1 MSKERVFRSVAESN
15 VIVELHQKLGIPADY
30 AARTGLVQQRTPDD
44 LVDIGVDVF
53 DRPQRLRMEA
63 ANAWTGLVEAASID
77 GVTVQ
82 LVSAYRSLEYQAD
95 LIQRKVESGE
105 SISEILTRIAAPG
118 YSEHQGGCAV
128 DVSSPGIDPLTELFE
143 ETQAFRWLVAS
154 AVDHQFVLSYP
165 RSNAYGVVY
174 EPWHWCYRPIE

>member
-1 MSKERVFRSVAESN
+1 MAESI
-15 VIVELHQKLGIPADY
+15 VIVDLHQRLGIPSDY

-128 DVSSPGIDPLTELFE
+128 DVSSPGIDPLTELLE

>member
-1 MSKERVFRSVAESN
+1 MAESN
-15 VIVELHQKLGIPADY
+15 VIVDLHQRLGIPADY
-30 AARTGLVQQRTPDD
+30 AARTGLVQQRSPDD

-63 ANAWTGLVEAASID
+63 ANGWMGLVEAASLD

-82 LVSAYRSLEYQAD
+82 LVSAYRSLEYQVD
-95 LIQRKVESGE
+95 LIQRKVEAGE
-105 SISEILTRIAAPG
+105 SIGEILTHIAAPG

-128 DVSSPGIDPLTELFE
+128 DVTSPGIDSLTEFFE

-154 AVDHQFVLSYP
+154 AADYRFVLSYP
-165 RSNAYGVVY
+165 RSNPYGVVY

>member
-1 MSKERVFRSVAESN
+1 MD
-15 VIVELHQKLGIPADY
+15 LHQRLGIPADY
-30 AARTGLVQQRTPDD
+30 AARTGLVQQRSPDD

-63 ANAWTGLVEAASID
+63 ANGWMGLVEAASLD

-82 LVSAYRSLEYQAD
+82 LVSAYRSLEYQVD
-95 LIQRKVESGE
+95 LIQRKVEAGE
-105 SISEILTRIAAPG
+105 SIGEILTHIAAPG

-128 DVSSPGIDPLTELFE
+128 DVTSPGIDSLTEFFE

-154 AVDHQFVLSYP
+154 AADYRFVLSYP
-165 RSNAYGVVY
+165 RSNPYGVVY

>member
-1 MSKERVFRSVAESN
+1 MAESN
-15 VIVELHQKLGIPADY
+15 VIVDLHQRLGIPADY
-30 AARTGLVQQRTPDD
+30 AARTGLVQQRSPDD

-63 ANAWTGLVEAASID
+63 ANAWMGLVEAASLD

-82 LVSAYRSLEYQAD
+82 LVSAYRSLEYQVD
-95 LIQRKVESGE
+95 LIHRKVEAGE
-105 SISEILTRIAAPG
+105 SIGEILTHIAAPG

-128 DVSSPGIDPLTELFE
+128 DVTSPGIDSLTEFFE

-154 AVDHQFVLSYP
+154 AADYRFVLSYP
-165 RSNAYGVVY
+165 RSNPYGVVY

>member
-1 MSKERVFRSVAESN
+1 MTESN
-15 VIVELHQKLGIPADY
+15 VIVDLHQRLGIPSDY

-53 DRPQRLRMEA
+53 DRAQRLRMEA
-63 ANAWTGLVEAASID
+63 ANAWTGLVEAASLD

-95 LIQRKVESGE
+95 LIQRKIEAGE
-105 SISEILTRIAAPG
+105 SIADVLNRIAAPG

-128 DVSSPGIDPLTELFE
+128 DVTSPDIDPLTELFE

-154 AVDHQFVLSYP
+154 AVDHRFVLSYP
-165 RSNAYGVVY
+165 RSNPYGVVY
-174 EPWHWCYRPIE
+174 EPWHWCYRPAE

>member
-1 MSKERVFRSVAESN
+1 MAESN
-15 VIVELHQKLGIPADY
+15 VIADLHQRLGIPADY
-30 AARTGLVQQRTPDD
+30 ATRTGLFQQRTPDD

-63 ANAWTGLVEAASID
+63 ANAWTGLVEAASLD

-128 DVSSPGIDPLTELFE
+128 DVTSPGIDPLTELFE

-174 EPWHWCYRPIE
+174 EPWHWCFRPIE

>member
-1 MSKERVFRSVAESN
+1 VTESN
-15 VIVELHQKLGIPADY
+15 VIVDLHQRLGIPSDY

-53 DRPQRLRMEA
+53 DRAQRLRMEA
-63 ANAWTGLVEAASID
+63 ANAWTGLVEAASLD

-128 DVSSPGIDPLTELFE
+128 DVTSPGIDPLTELFE
-143 ETQAFRWLVAS
+143 GTQAFRWLVAS

>member
-1 MSKERVFRSVAESN
+1 MGESN
-15 VIVELHQKLGIPADY
+15 AIVDLHQRLGIPADY
-30 AARTGLVQQRTPDD
+30 AARTGLVQQRSPDD

-63 ANAWTGLVEAASID
+63 ANAWMGLVEAASLD

-82 LVSAYRSLEYQAD
+82 LVSAYRSLEYQVD
-95 LIQRKVESGE
+95 LIQRKVEAGE
-105 SISEILTRIAAPG
+105 SIGEILTHIAAPG

-128 DVSSPGIDPLTELFE
+128 DVTSPGIDSLTEFFE

-154 AVDHQFVLSYP
+154 AADYQFVLSYP
-165 RSNAYGVVY
+165 RSNPYGVVY

>member
-1 MSKERVFRSVAESN
+1 MAESS
-15 VIVELHQKLGIPADY
+15 VIVDLHQKLGIPADY

-128 DVSSPGIDPLTELFE
+128 DVTSPGIDPLTELFE

>member
-1 MSKERVFRSVAESN
+1 MAESN
-15 VIVELHQKLGIPADY
+15 VIADLHQRLGIPADY
-30 AARTGLVQQRTPDD
+30 ATRTGLFQQRTPDD

-63 ANAWTGLVEAASID
+63 ANAWMGLVEAASLD

-82 LVSAYRSLEYQAD
+82 LVSAYRSLEYQVD
-95 LIQRKVESGE
+95 LIQRKVEAGE
-105 SISEILTRIAAPG
+105 SIGEILTHIAAPG

-128 DVSSPGIDPLTELFE
+128 DVTSPGIDSLTEFFE

-154 AVDHQFVLSYP
+154 AADYQFVLSYP
-165 RSNAYGVVY
+165 RSNPYGVVY

>member
-1 MSKERVFRSVAESN
+1 MAESN
-15 VIVELHQKLGIPADY
+15 VIVDLHQKLGIPADY

-128 DVSSPGIDPLTELFE
+128 DVTSPGIDPLTELFE

-174 EPWHWCYRPIE
+174 EPWHWCFRPAE

>member
-1 MSKERVFRSVAESN
+1 MTESN
-15 VIVELHQKLGIPADY
+15 VIVDLHQRLGIPSDY

-53 DRPQRLRMEA
+53 DRAQRLRMEA
-63 ANAWTGLVEAASID
+63 ANAWTGLVEAASLD

-82 LVSAYRSLEYQAD
+82 LVSAYRSLEYQVN
-95 LIQRKVESGE
+95 LIQRKIEAGE
-105 SISEILTRIAAPG
+105 SIADVLNRIAAPG

-128 DVSSPGIDPLTELFE
+128 DVTSPDIEPLTELFE

-154 AVDHQFVLSYP
+154 AVDHRFVLSYP
-165 RSNAYGVVY
+165 RSNPYGVVY
-174 EPWHWCYRPIE
+174 EPWHWCYRPAE

>member
-1 MSKERVFRSVAESN
+1 MAESS
-15 VIVELHQKLGIPADY
+15 VIVDLHQKLGIPADY

-63 ANAWTGLVEAASID
+63 ATAWAGLVEAASLD

-82 LVSAYRSLEYQAD
+82 LVSAYRSFEYQVD
-95 LIQRKVESGE
+95 LIQRKIEAGE
-105 SISEILTRIAAPG
+105 SIREILTRIAAPG

-128 DVSSPGIDPLTELFE
+128 DVTSPGSDSLTELFE

-165 RSNAYGVVY
+165 RSNPYGVVF
-174 EPWHWCYRPIE
+174 EPWHWCYQPIE

>member
-1 MSKERVFRSVAESN
+1 VTESN
-15 VIVELHQKLGIPADY
+15 VIVDLHQRLGIPSDY

-53 DRPQRLRMEA
+53 DRAQRLRMEA
-63 ANAWTGLVEAASID
+63 ANAWTGLVEAASLD

-128 DVSSPGIDPLTELFE
+128 DVTSPGIDPLTELFE

-174 EPWHWCYRPIE
+174 EPWHWCFRPAE

>member
-1 MSKERVFRSVAESN
+1 MAESN
-15 VIVELHQKLGIPADY
+15 VIMDLHQRLGIPADY
-30 AARTGLVQQRTPDD
+30 AARTGLVQQRSPDD

-63 ANAWTGLVEAASID
+63 ANGWMGLVEAASLD

-82 LVSAYRSLEYQAD
+82 LVSAYRSLEYQVD
-95 LIQRKVESGE
+95 LIHRKVEAGE
-105 SISEILTRIAAPG
+105 SIGEILTHIAAPG

-128 DVSSPGIDPLTELFE
+128 DVTSPGIDSLTEFFE

-154 AVDHQFVLSYP
+154 AADYRFVLSYP
-165 RSNAYGVVY
+165 RSNPYGVVY

>member
-1 MSKERVFRSVAESN
+1 MAESN
-15 VIVELHQKLGIPADY
+15 VIVALHQRLGIPADY
-30 AARTGLVQQRTPDD
+30 AAGTGLFQQRTPDD

-63 ANAWTGLVEAASID
+63 ANAWTGLVEAASLD

-82 LVSAYRSLEYQAD
+82 LVSAYRSLEYQVN
-95 LIQRKVESGE
+95 LIQRKVEAGE
-105 SISEILTRIAAPG
+105 SIGEILTRIAAPG

-128 DVSSPGIDPLTELFE
+128 DVTSPGIDSLTEVFE
-143 ETQAFRWLVAS
+143 ETQAFCWLVAS
-154 AVDHQFVLSYP
+154 AADHQFVLSYP
-165 RSNAYGVVY
+165 RSNPYGVIY

>member
-1 MSKERVFRSVAESN
+1 MD
-15 VIVELHQKLGIPADY
+15 LHQRLGIPADY
-30 AARTGLVQQRTPDD
+30 AARTGLVQQRSPDD

-63 ANAWTGLVEAASID
+63 ANAWMGLVEAASLD

-82 LVSAYRSLEYQAD
+82 LVSAYRSLEYQVD
-95 LIQRKVESGE
+95 LIHRKVEAGE
-105 SISEILTRIAAPG
+105 SIGEILTHIAAPG

-128 DVSSPGIDPLTELFE
+128 DVTSPGIDSLTEFFE

-154 AVDHQFVLSYP
+154 AADYRFVLSYP
-165 RSNAYGVVY
+165 RSNPYGVVY

>member
-1 MSKERVFRSVAESN
+1 MAESN
-15 VIVELHQKLGIPADY
+15 VIVDLHQRLGIPADY
-30 AARTGLVQQRTPDD
+30 AARTGLVQQRPPDD

-63 ANAWTGLVEAASID
+63 ANAWMGLVEAASLD

-82 LVSAYRSLEYQAD
+82 LVSAYRSLEYQVD
-95 LIQRKVESGE
+95 LIHRKVEAGE
-105 SISEILTRIAAPG
+105 SIGEILTHIAAPG

-128 DVSSPGIDPLTELFE
+128 DVTSPGIDSLTEFFE

-154 AVDHQFVLSYP
+154 AADYRFVLSYP
-165 RSNAYGVVY
+165 RSNPYGVVY

>member
-1 MSKERVFRSVAESN
+1 MTESN
-15 VIVELHQKLGIPADY
+15 VIVDQHQSLGIPSDY
-30 AARTGLVQQRTPDD
+30 AARTGLVQQQTPDD
-44 LVDIGVDVF
+44 LGDIGVDVF

-63 ANAWTGLVEAASID
+63 ANAWTGLVEAASLD

-143 ETQAFRWLVAS
+143 ETQAFRWLVVS

-174 EPWHWCYRPIE
+174 EPWHWCFRPIE

>member
-1 MSKERVFRSVAESN
+1 MD
-15 VIVELHQKLGIPADY
+15 LHQRLGIPADY
-30 AARTGLVQQRTPDD
+30 AARTGLVQQRSPDD

-63 ANAWTGLVEAASID
+63 ANGWMGLVEAASLD

-82 LVSAYRSLEYQAD
+82 LVSAYRSLEYQVD
-95 LIQRKVESGE
+95 LIHRKVEEGE
-105 SISEILTRIAAPG
+105 SIGEILTHIAAPG

-128 DVSSPGIDPLTELFE
+128 DVTSPGIDSLTEFFE

-154 AVDHQFVLSYP
+154 AADYQFVLSYP
-165 RSNAYGVVY
+165 RSNPYGVVY

>member
-1 MSKERVFRSVAESN
+1 MTESN
-15 VIVELHQKLGIPADY
+15 VIVDLHQRLGIPSDY
-30 AARTGLVQQRTPDD
+30 AARTGLVQQWTPDD

-53 DRPQRLRMEA
+53 DRAQRLRMEA
-63 ANAWTGLVEAASID
+63 ANAWTGLVEAASLD

-82 LVSAYRSLEYQAD
+82 LVSAYRSLEYQVN
-95 LIQRKVESGE
+95 LIQRKIEAGE
-105 SISEILTRIAAPG
+105 SIADVLNRIAAPG

-128 DVSSPGIDPLTELFE
+128 DVTSPDIDPLTELFE

-165 RSNAYGVVY
+165 CSNAYGVVY
-174 EPWHWCYRPIE
+174 EPWHWCYRPAE

>member
-1 MSKERVFRSVAESN
+1 VAESN
-15 VIVELHQKLGIPADY
+15 VIMDLHQRLGIPADY
-30 AARTGLVQQRTPDD
+30 AARTGLVQQRSPDD

-63 ANAWTGLVEAASID
+63 ANAWMGLVEAASLD

-82 LVSAYRSLEYQAD
+82 LVSAYRSLEYQVD
-95 LIQRKVESGE
+95 LIHRKVEAGE
-105 SISEILTRIAAPG
+105 SIGEILTHIAAPG

-128 DVSSPGIDPLTELFE
+128 DVTSPGIDSLTEFFE

-154 AVDHQFVLSYP
+154 AADYRFVLSYP
-165 RSNAYGVVY
+165 RSNPYGVVY

>member
-1 MSKERVFRSVAESN
+1 MAEAN
-15 VIVELHQKLGIPADY
+15 VIVDLHQRLGIPADY
-30 AARTGLVQQRTPDD
+30 AARTGLVQQRSPDD

-63 ANAWTGLVEAASID
+63 ANAWMGLVEAASLD

-82 LVSAYRSLEYQAD
+82 LVSAYRSLEYQVD
-95 LIQRKVESGE
+95 LIQRKVEAGE
-105 SISEILTRIAAPG
+105 SIGEILTHIAAPG

-128 DVSSPGIDPLTELFE
+128 DVTIPGIDSLTEFFE

-154 AVDHQFVLSYP
+154 AADYRFVLSYP
-165 RSNAYGVVY
+165 RSNPYGVVY

>member
-1 MSKERVFRSVAESN
+1 MAESN
-15 VIVELHQKLGIPADY
+15 VIMDLHQRLGIPADY
-30 AARTGLVQQRTPDD
+30 AARTGLVQQRSPDD

-63 ANAWTGLVEAASID
+63 ANAWMGLVEAASLD

-82 LVSAYRSLEYQAD
+82 LVSAYRSLEYQVD
-95 LIQRKVESGE
+95 LIHRKVEAGE
-105 SISEILTRIAAPG
+105 SIGEILTHIAAPG

-128 DVSSPGIDPLTELFE
+128 DVTSPGIDSLTEFFE

-154 AVDHQFVLSYP
+154 AADYRFVLSYP
-165 RSNAYGVVY
+165 RSNPYGVVY

>member
-1 MSKERVFRSVAESN
+1 MAESN
-15 VIVELHQKLGIPADY
+15 VIADLHQRLGIPADY
-30 AARTGLVQQRTPDD
+30 ATRTGLFQQRTPDD

-63 ANAWTGLVEAASID
+63 ANAWTGLVEAASSD

-82 LVSAYRSLEYQAD
+82 LVSAYRSLEYQVN
-95 LIQRKVESGE
+95 LIQRKVEAGE
-105 SISEILTRIAAPG
+105 SIGQILTRIAAPG

-128 DVSSPGIDPLTELFE
+128 DVTSPGIDSLTEFFE
-143 ETQAFRWLVAS
+143 ETQTFRWLVAS

-165 RSNAYGVVY
+165 RSNPYGVIY

>member
-1 MSKERVFRSVAESN
+1 MAESN
-15 VIVELHQKLGIPADY
+15 VIADLHQRLGIPADY
-30 AARTGLVQQRTPDD
+30 ATRTGLFQQRTPDD
-44 LVDIGVDVF
+44 LVDIGVDLF

-63 ANAWTGLVEAASID
+63 ANAWMGLVEAASSD

-82 LVSAYRSLEYQAD
+82 LVSAYRSLEYQVD
-95 LIQRKVESGE
+95 LIQRKVEAGE
-105 SISEILTRIAAPG
+105 SIGEILTHIAAPG

-128 DVSSPGIDPLTELFE
+128 DVTSPGIDSLTEFFE

-154 AVDHQFVLSYP
+154 AADYLFVLSYP
-165 RSNAYGVVY
+165 RSNPYGVVY

>member
-1 MSKERVFRSVAESN
+1 MAESN
-15 VIVELHQKLGIPADY
+15 VIVDLHQRLGIPADY
-30 AARTGLVQQRTPDD
+30 AARTGLVQQRSPDD

-63 ANAWTGLVEAASID
+63 ANGWMGLVEAASLD

-82 LVSAYRSLEYQAD
+82 LVSAYRSLEYQVD
-95 LIQRKVESGE
+95 LIHRKVEEGE
-105 SISEILTRIAAPG
+105 SIGEILTHIAAPG

-128 DVSSPGIDPLTELFE
+128 DVTSPGIDSLTEFFE

-154 AVDHQFVLSYP
+154 AADYQFVLSYP
-165 RSNAYGVVY
+165 RSNPYGVVY

>member
-1 MSKERVFRSVAESN
+1 MTESN
-15 VIVELHQKLGIPADY
+15 VIVDLHQRLGIPSDY

-53 DRPQRLRMEA
+53 DRAQRLRMEA
-63 ANAWTGLVEAASID
+63 ANAWTGLVEAASLD

-82 LVSAYRSLEYQAD
+82 LVSAYRSLEYQVN
-95 LIQRKVESGE
+95 LIQRKIEAGE
-105 SISEILTRIAAPG
+105 SIADVLNRIAAPG

-128 DVSSPGIDPLTELFE
+128 DVTSPDIDPLTELFE

-154 AVDHQFVLSYP
+154 AVDHRFVLSYP
-165 RSNAYGVVY
+165 RSNPYGVVY
-174 EPWHWCYRPIE
+174 EPWHWCYRPAE

>member
-1 MSKERVFRSVAESN
+1 MAESN
-15 VIVELHQKLGIPADY
+15 VIADLHQRLGIPADY
-30 AARTGLVQQRTPDD
+30 ATRTGLFQQRTPDD

-63 ANAWTGLVEAASID
+63 ANAWTGLVEAASLD

-105 SISEILTRIAAPG
+105 SISEILTRSAAPG

-128 DVSSPGIDPLTELFE
+128 DVTSPGSVPLTELFE
-143 ETQAFRWLVAS
+143 ETQAFHWLVAA

-165 RSNAYGVVY
+165 RSNPYGVVY
-174 EPWHWCYRPIE
+174 EPWHWCYQPIE

>member
-1 MSKERVFRSVAESN
+1 MAESI
-15 VIVELHQKLGIPADY
+15 VIVDLHQRLGIPSDY

-53 DRPQRLRMEA
+53 DRAQRLRMEA
-63 ANAWTGLVEAASID
+63 ANAWTGLVEAASLD

-128 DVSSPGIDPLTELFE
+128 DVTSPGIDPLTELFE

-174 EPWHWCYRPIE
+174 EPWHWCFRPIE

>member
-1 MSKERVFRSVAESN
+1 MAESN
-15 VIVELHQKLGIPADY
+15 VIVDLHHRLGIPADY

-53 DRPQRLRMEA
+53 DRPQRLRTQA
-63 ANAWTGLVEAASID
+63 ANAWAGLVEAASID

-82 LVSAYRSLEYQAD
+82 LVSAYRSLEYQVD
-95 LIQRKVESGE
+95 LIQRKVEAGE
-105 SISEILTRIAAPG
+105 SIREILTRIAAPG

-128 DVSSPGIDPLTELFE
+128 DVTSPGIDSLTEFFE
-143 ETQAFRWLVAS
+143 KTQAFRWLVAS
-154 AVDHQFVLSYP
+154 AADYRFVLSCP
-165 RSNAYGVVY
+165 RSNPYGVAY

>member
-1 MSKERVFRSVAESN
+1 MAESN

-63 ANAWTGLVEAASID
+63 ANAWTGLVEAASLD

-128 DVSSPGIDPLTELFE
+128 DVTSPGIDPLTELFE

-174 EPWHWCYRPIE
+174 EPWHWCFRPIE

>member
-1 MSKERVFRSVAESN
+1 MAESI
-15 VIVELHQKLGIPADY
+15 VIVDLHQRLGIPSDY

-63 ANAWTGLVEAASID
+63 ANAWTGLVEAASLD

-82 LVSAYRSLEYQAD
+82 LVSAYRSLEYQVN
-95 LIQRKVESGE
+95 LIQRKVEAGE
-105 SISEILTRIAAPG
+105 SIGQILTRIAAPG

-128 DVSSPGIDPLTELFE
+128 DVTSPGIDSLTEFFE
-143 ETQAFRWLVAS
+143 ETQT
-154 AVDHQFVLSYP
+154 
-165 RSNAYGVVY
+165 
-174 EPWHWCYRPIE
+174 